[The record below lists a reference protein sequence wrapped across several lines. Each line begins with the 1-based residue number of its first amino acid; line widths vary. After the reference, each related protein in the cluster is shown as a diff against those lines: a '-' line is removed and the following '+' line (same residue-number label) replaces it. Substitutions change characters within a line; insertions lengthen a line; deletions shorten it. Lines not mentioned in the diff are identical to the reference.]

1 MGQPNFWD
9 NPEKAQQTIQ
19 QLKPLNGL
27 LKPFEEL
34 ESAIGDVGALA
45 ELSEEDASL
54 DGELDVE
61 LGKAEKLLD
70 DFELRAMLSGPHD
83 ASNAYLTIQ
92 AGAGGT
98 EACDWAQM
106 LMRLYAR
113 WAERSGYQAEIID
126 ELRNEEAGIRSATL
140 FIKGDYAYGYLQSE
154 AGVHRLVRIS
164 PFDSN
169 ARRQTSF
176 AAVEVLPEIEGTINI
191 EIRPDD
197 LKRDTFRSGGPGG
210 QHQNKTESGV
220 RYTHLPTGI
229 AAESRT
235 ERSQH
240 KNDANALNLL
250 KAKLYRIEEEKKRA
264 EVEQRTARRWRCR
277 SAARS
282 ATTPCSR
289 TPSSRTSAPA
299 SKPGRCRPCSTGRST
314 SSSRR
319 TCATRPRRST
329 SGRRRSNSD
338 LRHKPGR
345 VLVRRERAPALRS
358 SIRGGTLTSG
368 SAPGV
373 GNNAPTRHICS
384 QRLRLSAGSSR
395 QAPQIAAGPRTG
407 ALPFPAPSVRTGQP
421 SGRCS
426 RAMSVSRPFPLA
438 EGIVLTCAGWSADR
452 TKSGLR

>member
-1 MGQPNFWD
+1 MLSRVAEPKRSPAAWPRCETVFDVAAKKALRDRLTDQMGLPNFWD

-27 LKPFEEL
+27 LKPFDDL
-34 ESAIGDVGALA
+34 DAAVGDVGALA
-45 ELSEEDASL
+45 ELAGEDASL
-54 DGELDVE
+54 DAELDQELSKVE
-61 LGKAEKLLD
+61 KNLD

-113 WAERSGYQAEIID
+113 WAERHGYETEIID

-140 FIKGDYAYGYLQSE
+140 AIRGDYAYGNLQSE

-164 PFDSN
+164 PFDAN

-191 EIRPDD
+191 EIRPEE

-240 KNDANALNLL
+240 KNDQMALSLL
-250 KAKLYRIEEEKKRA
+250 KAKLYRIEDQKRRA
-264 EVEQRTARRWRCR
+264 EVEKLYDEKGEVAWGYQIRNYVMQPYT
-277 SAARS
+277 
-282 ATTPCSR
+282 
-289 TPSSRTSAPA
+289 
-299 SKPGRCRPCSTGRST
+299 
-314 SSSRR
+314 
-319 TCATRPRRST
+319 
-329 SGRRRSNSD
+329 
-338 LRHKPGR
+338 
-345 VLVRRERAPALRS
+345 LVKD
-358 SIRGGTLTSG
+358 
-368 SAPGV
+368 
-373 GNNAPTRHICS
+373 
-384 QRLRLSAGSSR
+384 
-395 QAPQIAAGPRTG
+395 
-407 ALPFPAPSVRTGQP
+407 VRTGLETSQVQ
-421 SGRCS
+421 
-426 RAMSVSRPFPLA
+426 SVLDGEIDEFMQAYLRRKA
-438 EGIVLTCAGWSADR
+438 EREHKKSSA
-452 TKSGLR
+452 